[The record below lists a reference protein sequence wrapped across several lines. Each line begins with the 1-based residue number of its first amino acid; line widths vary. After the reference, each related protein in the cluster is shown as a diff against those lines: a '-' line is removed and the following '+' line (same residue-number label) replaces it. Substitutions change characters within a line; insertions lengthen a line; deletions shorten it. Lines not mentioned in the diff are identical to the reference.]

1 MSCCILFSMKIL
13 LANDD
18 GIYSEG
24 IFAVYKALKEF
35 ADVTVVAPIT
45 EQSAVGHAITISD
58 PLRVTEFYKYG
69 EFFGYG
75 IKGTPADCVKI
86 AVSDILKEKPDLVVS
101 GINHGAN
108 VATNVIYSGT
118 VSAATEGAM
127 LGIRSLA
134 VSLATKEKF
143 DFTPSAEIAA
153 YFAKYLHNSALPEN
167 TVLNINVPALSKTNI
182 KGWKFAVQGQA
193 RFLDYFTK
201 REDPRGGHYYWLTG
215 EKKEADM
222 DEMTDDYLVS
232 RGYVSVTPL
241 MFDMTDHKMFEK
253 LKHSGDEGEF
263 N

>member
-1 MSCCILFSMKIL
+1 MKIL
-13 LANDD
+13 LSNDD

-24 IFAVYKALKEF
+24 IYAIYKALKEF
-35 ADVTVVAPIT
+35 ADVMVVAPIT

-86 AVSDILKEKPDLVVS
+86 AMTNIMDSKPDLVVS

-127 LGIRSLA
+127 LGVRSLA
-134 VSLATKEKF
+134 LSLATKEKF
-143 DFTPSAEIAA
+143 DFSHAAEVGA
-153 YFAKYLHNSALPEN
+153 YFAKYLHNSSLPVN
-167 TVLNINVPALSKTNI
+167 TALNINVPALSKDKI
-182 KGWKFAVQGQA
+182 KGWRFAVQGQA
-193 RFLDYFTK
+193 RFLDTFSK

-215 EKKEADM
+215 EKKESDFM
-222 DEMTDDYLVS
+222 PESDDYLVS
-232 RGYVSVTPL
+232 NGYVSVTPL
-241 MFDMTDHKMFEK
+241 MFDMTDYK
-253 LKHSGDEGEF
+253 LYENLKNTGGEGEF